1 MSKKIELTPRGIV
14 KELDKFIISQ
24 EEAKKYVAIS
34 LKNRDRRKSVSDPEM
49 KNEITPKNVIL
60 IGPTGVGKSE
70 IARRIARI
78 VNAPFIKVEATKYT
92 EVGYVGKD
100 VESIIRD
107 LVEITFRKMKEEMYN
122 EMREISRKKAYE
134 KVLKALKPKE
144 TLSEAEKTR
153 LLGEIEAGKYDNR
166 EIEMDRKIRPVPM
179 PIIEIVGGSIDEN
192 NNIGNVFEQMI
203 SNFEPGRKGGRE
215 KLKLSVKD
223 GIRRYIEEDLEKR
236 LNLEALKER
245 VIENVENNGIVFID
259 EIDKIAERGGI
270 DRGDVSRQGVQRDI
284 LPIIEGSTIMTPYGP
299 VKTDHIL
306 FIAAGAF
313 TQSSPSDLMPE
324 LQGRF
329 PIRVK
334 LKSLDK
340 EDFVKILTEVEYNLL
355 DQYKA
360 MLLTDNVKLS
370 FTKNAIETIS
380 EIAVRLNDSVE
391 NIGARRLATVVEQI
405 LKDILFEAPYG
416 REERVAIDARFVK
429 RVFKDESAGENLD
442 KFIL

>member
-1 MSKKIELTPRGIV
+1 
-14 KELDKFIISQ
+14 
-24 EEAKKYVAIS
+24 
-34 LKNRDRRKSVSDPEM
+34 
-49 KNEITPKNVIL
+49 
-60 IGPTGVGKSE
+60 
-70 IARRIARI
+70 
-78 VNAPFIKVEATKYT
+78 
-92 EVGYVGKD
+92 

-122 EMREISRKKAYE
+122 EMREKSKKRAFD
-134 KVLKALKPKE
+134 KIVKALKPHDSLNEK
-144 TLSEAEKTR
+144 EKTK
-153 LLGEIEAGKYDNR
+153 LIGEIEAGKYDAH
-166 EIEMDRKIRPVPM
+166 EIEIDRKIRPIPM
-179 PIIEIVGGSIDEN
+179 PIIEIVGGSVDEN
-192 NNIGNVFEQMI
+192 GSIGSVFEQMI
-203 SNFEPGRKGGRE
+203 GNLEAGTANGKE
-215 KLKLSVKD
+215 KLKTSVKD
-223 GIRRYIEEDLEKR
+223 GLKRYIEEDLEKH
-236 LNLEALKER
+236 LNMELLKEK

-259 EIDKIAERGGI
+259 EIDKIAERGGF

-340 EDFVKILTEVEYNLL
+340 EDFIKILTEVEYNLL

-360 MLLTDNVKLS
+360 MLRTDRVTLN

-380 EIAVRLNDSVE
+380 EIAVKLNDSVE
-391 NIGARRLATVVEQI
+391 NIGARRLTTVVEQI

-416 REERVAIDARFVK
+416 KEEKITIDAKFVK
-429 RVFKDESAGENLD
+429 KIFKDETAGENLD